1 MAKAPNQ
8 KITNTL
14 LLLSGGIDS
23 PVAGHLLKQH
33 GLVIAAIHFSMEP
46 IVDQQAELK
55 SKRLAGMLSFSP
67 FYVVPFGKTLELIAN
82 ICEHRYY
89 FVIMRRMM
97 YRVATAIA
105 ERDGY
110 QTIAT
115 GENLGQV
122 GSQTLHNLVCTDR
135 ATKMLVLRPILCND
149 KIETMKIAEQIGTL
163 EISKGPEICAVL
175 GPKHPATRAKVEK
188 ILEEEKKL
196 DVQKIVDDLVAA
208 TRRED

>member
-8 KITNTL
+8 KITSTL

-33 GLVIAAIHFSMEP
+33 SLVIAAIHFSMEP

-122 GSQTLHNLVCTDR
+122 GSQTLHNLTCTDR
-135 ATKMLVLRPILCND
+135 ATTMLVLRPILCND
-149 KIETMKIAEQIGTL
+149 KIETMKIAEQIGTM

-175 GPKHPATRAKVEK
+175 GPKHPATRSKV
-188 ILEEEKKL
+188 
-196 DVQKIVDDLVAA
+196 
-208 TRRED
+208 